1 MDIGAWLRALE
12 LERYEQVF
20 RDNDVDGDLLL
31 DLTEA
36 DLEKLGVASLG
47 HRKMLL
53 RAIEALR
60 PPGVGL
66 AAGATAVADE
76 ASLAPPPP
84 ASRSQ
89 AERRQLTV
97 MFVDLVDSTALSA
110 ALDPEDMGEVIRGYQ
125 NAVAGEIAR
134 FEGHVAKFMGD
145 GVLAYFGWPRAHE
158 DEAERAVRTGLAATR
173 AVGDLRTPE
182 GQPLAAR
189 IGIATGLVVVGDLV
203 GEGASQEEA
212 VVGETPNLAARL
224 QALAEPGQVVIA
236 EATRRLIGG
245 GFDLQDLGRHQL
257 KGLSAP
263 VGAFG
268 VAGEQALESRFE
280 ARAGPAIMPMV
291 GRDQEL
297 ALLLERW
304 AQAKAGEGQGVLLVG
319 EAGIGKSRISR
330 AVLDAVAEEPH
341 VRIRY
346 QCSPYHGDSALWPVI
361 QQLSQVA
368 RIAADELLETKL
380 DKLEALL
387 ARARAGDAA
396 DAAPLISSLI
406 GLDGE
411 GRYGKLDL
419 TPQARRVRTLEALV
433 EQLLGLAAQQ
443 PVLLLLEDAHWID
456 PTTLELISR
465 CLDRI
470 VDAPVLLLLTSRPD
484 QQPQL
489 AAHPHVTRL
498 SLNRLGRAGGAA
510 IVTRLSGGQGADG
523 RAGRALPAELIDAII
538 TRTDGVPLFV
548 EELTKAILETGEI
561 SIPASLH
568 DSLMAR
574 LDRIPEVKEVAQ
586 IAACIGRSFDYP
598 LLTAVARKPEPE
610 LIAALDQLAEVELI
624 FPRGTP
630 PDAHYTFKHA
640 LVQDAAYEALLKSTR
655 QRLHAR
661 IAQVLEERF
670 LEVAAGEPELL
681 ARHHTQAGNA
691 TRAIECWHEAGIR
704 AARSSANVEAIGH
717 LRKGLQVVAD
727 LADSKERDRSELRL
741 RLALTAPLIATAGYA
756 AAETVEAY
764 QRARSLCDRL
774 GDDEPLLPLLYGEW
788 IQNIV
793 GPADQSAGRSIAQR
807 FLRLA
812 EDRGDADAVLTG
824 HRMVGLSMVLL
835 GEFSDGMAHSDR
847 AISLYDPEKHPMLAQ
862 SYGQDPWVASQS
874 VGRAW
879 SLWHLGYPAQADQ
892 AIQAALDRAH
902 ELQHTNS
909 TAYALFFTAV
919 VTESQRQ
926 DAELARRVAAL
937 LALSK
942 EHQLALWLAWGQI
955 FEGWLAVRS
964 GRLADG
970 LAAIEK
976 GLHGSIAADSRFG
989 QSYFLSLQARAFE
1002 LAGRIE
1008 EALRTVDRA
1017 LELLDET
1024 SERFCEAE
1032 LHRVKGALMLA
1043 DGSATNGA
1051 ACFERAIAVAR
1062 DQSARSLELRA
1073 ATCLAGLW
1081 AEQGERQKALDLLA
1095 PVFDW
1100 FTEGFDTADLKDAK
1114 ALLDDLG

>member
-1 MDIGAWLRALE
+1 M
-12 LERYEQVF
+12 
-20 RDNDVDGDLLL
+20 
-31 DLTEA
+31 
-36 DLEKLGVASLG
+36 
-47 HRKMLL
+47 
-53 RAIEALR
+53 
-60 PPGVGL
+60 
-66 AAGATAVADE
+66 
-76 ASLAPPPP
+76 
-84 ASRSQ
+84 
-89 AERRQLTV
+89 
-97 MFVDLVDSTALSA
+97 
-110 ALDPEDMGEVIRGYQ
+110 IRGYQ
-125 NAVAGEIAR
+125 NVVAGEISR

-145 GVLAYFGWPRAHE
+145 GVLAYFGWPQAHE
-158 DEAERAVRTGLAATR
+158 DEAERAIRTGLAATR
-173 AVGDLRTPE
+173 AVGDLCTPE

-189 IGIATGLVVVGDLV
+189 VGIATGLVVVGDLV
-203 GEGASQEEA
+203 GEGASQEET

-224 QALAEPGQVVIA
+224 QALAEPGQVVVA
-236 EATRRLIGG
+236 EATRRLVGG
-245 GFDLQDLGRHQL
+245 GFDLDDLGRHQL
-257 KGLSAP
+257 KGLP
-263 VGAFG
+263 VPVSAFG
-268 VAGEQALESRFE
+268 VTGEQALESRFE
-280 ARAGPAIMPMV
+280 ARAGPALMPMV

-304 AQAKAGEGQGVLLVG
+304 AQAKVGEGQGVLLVG
-319 EAGIGKSRISR
+319 EAGIGKSRITL
-330 AVLDAVAEEPH
+330 AVSDAVAEEPH
-341 VRIRY
+341 VHIRY

-361 QQLSQVA
+361 QQLSRVA
-368 RIAADELLETKL
+368 GIAADDLPETKL

-387 ARARAGDAA
+387 ARAGDAT

-433 EQLLGLAAQQ
+433 EQLLGLAAQE

-456 PTTLELISR
+456 PTTLELISQ

-470 VDAPVLLLLTSRPD
+470 VDAPVLLVLTSRPD

-498 SLNRLGRAGGAA
+498 SLNRLSRAGAEA
-510 IVTRLSGGQGADG
+510 IVARLSAGHGADR
-523 RAGRALPAELIDAII
+523 RAGKALPAELIDAII

-586 IAACIGRSFDYP
+586 IAACIGRSFDHP
-598 LLTAVARKPEPE
+598 LLTAVAGKPEPE

-624 FPRGTP
+624 FRRGTP
-630 PDAHYTFKHA
+630 PDARYTFKHA

-661 IAQVLEERF
+661 IAQVLEEG
-670 LEVAAGEPELL
+670 ATSEPELL

-727 LADSKERDRSELRL
+727 LADGKERDRSELRL

-756 AAETVEAY
+756 AAETVETY

-788 IQNIV
+788 VQFIV
-793 GPADQSAGRSIAQR
+793 GLADQSAGRSIAQR

-812 EDRGDADAVLTG
+812 EDRGDTDAVLTG
-824 HRMVGLSMVLL
+824 HRMLGLSLVLL
-835 GEFSDGMAHSDR
+835 GEFSDGMAHTDR
-847 AISLYDPEKHPMLAQ
+847 AISLYDSEKHSMLAQ
-862 SYGQDPWVASQS
+862 SFGQDPWVASQS
-874 VGRAW
+874 AGRAW
-879 SLWHLGYPAQADQ
+879 SLWHLGYPTQADQ

-919 VTESQRQ
+919 ITESQRQ
-926 DAELARRVAAL
+926 DAELARQVAAL

-942 EHQLALWLAWGQI
+942 EHQLSLWLAWGRI
-955 FEGWLAVRS
+955 FEGWLEVRS
-964 GRLADG
+964 GRLAGG
-970 LAAIEK
+970 LASIEK
-976 GLHGSIAADSRFG
+976 SLYGSTSADSRFG
-989 QSYFLSLQARAFE
+989 RSYFLSLQARAFE
-1002 LAGRIE
+1002 LAGRTK

-1032 LHRVKGALMLA
+1032 LHRIKGALMLA
-1043 DGSATNGA
+1043 GGSATDGA
-1051 ACFERAIAVAR
+1051 ASFERAIAVAR
-1062 DQSARSLELRA
+1062 DQSAKSLELRA
-1073 ATCLAGLW
+1073 ATGLARLW

-1095 PVFDW
+1095 PVYDW

-1114 ALLDDLG
+1114 ALLDELG